1 VTRLRLRV
9 SPKAKRNAVQ
19 GLRGDALKMS
29 VTAAPE
35 RGRANDA
42 VIALL
47 AEALDLPGDLRR
59 VDADQP
65 HLADAGQPQRVAV
78 GVLGDARGGA
88 SPTACGVGGR
98 LRTAGDRERAE
109 KGG

>member
-1 VTRLRLRV
+1 MTRLRLRV

-19 GLRGDALKMS
+19 GLRGDALKVS

-47 AEALDLPGDLRR
+47 AQVLDLPTSSIALVSGAASKDKVVEIPLSSDEIARR
-59 VDADQP
+59 
-65 HLADAGQPQRVAV
+65 LA
-78 GVLGDARGGA
+78 
-88 SPTACGVGGR
+88 
-98 LRTAGDRERAE
+98 
-109 KGG
+109 

>member
-1 VTRLRLRV
+1 MTRLRLRV

-19 GLRGDALKMS
+19 GLRGDALKVS

-47 AEALDLPGDLRR
+47 AEVLDLPTSSIELVSGAASKDKVVEIPLSSDEIARR
-59 VDADQP
+59 
-65 HLADAGQPQRVAV
+65 LA
-78 GVLGDARGGA
+78 
-88 SPTACGVGGR
+88 
-98 LRTAGDRERAE
+98 
-109 KGG
+109 

>member
-1 VTRLRLRV
+1 MTRLRLRV

-19 GLRGDALKMS
+19 GLRGDALKVS

-47 AEALDLPGDLRR
+47 AEALDLPASSIELVSGAASKDKVVEIPLSSDEIARR
-59 VDADQP
+59 
-65 HLADAGQPQRVAV
+65 LA
-78 GVLGDARGGA
+78 
-88 SPTACGVGGR
+88 
-98 LRTAGDRERAE
+98 
-109 KGG
+109 

>member
-9 SPKAKRNAVQ
+9 SPKARKNAIQ
-19 GLRGDALKMS
+19 GLRGDALKLS

-47 AEALDLPGDLRR
+47 AEALDLPASSIELVSGAASKDKVVEIPLTSGEIARR
-59 VDADQP
+59 
-65 HLADAGQPQRVAV
+65 LA
-78 GVLGDARGGA
+78 
-88 SPTACGVGGR
+88 
-98 LRTAGDRERAE
+98 
-109 KGG
+109 